1 VVEGTGMKKELL
13 RLLEQQR
20 GRYNKEW
27 RSIVEKLDP
36 QEAEALF
43 RTMQYLEEDA
53 VRRGERQGERKFI
66 TRGGFPR

>member
-1 VVEGTGMKKELL
+1 MVEGTGMKKELL